1 MTAAAAGE
9 FIERLIGLRR
19 WAGQPSL
26 RALRRW
32 AGTRRTER
40 GDDVD
45 ALPPSTT
52 SDLLNGSSLPAL
64 PRLAF
69 VEAFVAACARAAD
82 LPDDQLDDMVNRWRH
97 AWRRLGSDAESP
109 AAQGVVLGALA
120 ERGWAQPIGGRLM
133 PVRPAVPAE
142 LPADI
147 ATFTGRQQE
156 ADYLSASLTSGAQPG
171 LTPLCMVT
179 GQAGI
184 GKTALAVH
192 VAHRVAASFPDG
204 QLYVDLRGTNEDHPP
219 RRPADVLARW
229 LRALTGTDVA
239 PADPEEA
246 VGWFRSLVAGRR
258 ILFLLDNAFSGAQVR
273 ALVPASPG
281 CAVLVTSRGVLT
293 TLDGA
298 THLDLGGLTASESIE
313 LLGKVV
319 GEERVAAEPVAA
331 ARVAALCAHLPQ
343 TIRIAAG
350 QLVARPDEPLASL
363 VTQLTD
369 LSPRRGPLR
378 YGDLA
383 VEPGPSASYQELG
396 ADDAPPARIFRM
408 LGLLDVGEL
417 DLPTIA
423 ALTGAAPAE
432 TVPALDRLTD
442 TGLLRPVGPDR
453 YRMDEPAR
461 HYARE
466 SDSGGRDGREYR
478 SALGNLLDRY
488 VAGAE
493 LASVVLR
500 PTDLRRI
507 TGGGGQRAEP
517 DPVSLRTPAD
527 AIAWVDAEVASMISV
542 IEQTL
547 TVPGPLPASAG
558 RLALALYQPLTN
570 RGRFQERIQVG
581 KIAVDAARAA
591 GDRLREAQAIE
602 DLSYICATTG
612 QISDAAE
619 HAYRALDLWREMN
632 HRHGQMMAILKL
644 GLISRL
650 QRKFDEAL
658 VYLRKGMQIAREIN
672 SGNGQGFALNNLGL
686 VYQHTGQLDLAVL
699 CHREA
704 IAVHREIGDEH
715 GQAISEANLGWAC
728 QRRGDVDQAA
738 VCHRNS
744 LAVFR
749 AVEDRYNEAE
759 QLWGLGNVQQKM
771 GNDPRALSLRR
782 ETISVLDEIDCVS
795 PEETQRFNERPARY
809 VPQVIRINT

>member
-52 SDLLNGSSLPAL
+52 SDLLNGSSLPDL

-69 VEAFVAACARAAD
+69 VEAFVAACARAAG
-82 LPDDQLDDMVNRWRH
+82 LPDDQLDELVRRWRH
-97 AWRRLGSDAESP
+97 AWRSLGSRAESP

-120 ERGWAQPIGGRLM
+120 EPGWAQPIGGRLL

-147 ATFTGRQQE
+147 ATFTGRQRE
-156 ADYLSASLTSGAQPG
+156 VDYLSAALTGGAQPG
-171 LTPLCMVT
+171 LTPIHVVS

-192 VAHRVAASFPDG
+192 VAHRVSADFPDG

-229 LRALTGTDVA
+229 LRALTGTDAA

-273 ALVPASPG
+273 PLVPASPG
-281 CAVLVTSRGVLT
+281 CAVLVTSRGVLAA
-293 TLDGA
+293 LDGA
-298 THLDLGGLTASESIE
+298 THLDLGALSESESIE

-319 GEERVAAEPVAA
+319 GEDRVAAEPAAA

-343 TIRIAAG
+343 TIRIAG
-350 QLVARPDEPLASL
+350 GHLVARPDEPLAGL
-363 VTQLTD
+363 VTELTD
-369 LSPRRGPLR
+369 LSSRRGPLR

-383 VEPGPSASYQELG
+383 VEPGLSASYQELG
-396 ADDAPPARIFRM
+396 SDDASSARIFRM

-417 DLPTIA
+417 DLPAIA
-423 ALTGAAPAE
+423 ALADAAPAD
-432 TVPALDRLTD
+432 TVPALERLTD
-442 TGLLRPVGPDR
+442 TGLLRPVGRGR
-453 YRMDEPAR
+453 YRMDEPTR
-461 HYARE
+461 HYAKE
-466 SDSGGRDGREYR
+466 IDSGRQYSGEYR
-478 SALGNLLDRY
+478 AALGNLLDRY

-507 TGGGGQRAEP
+507 TGGGAQRAEP
-517 DPVSLRTPAD
+517 DTVSLRTPAD

-581 KIAVDAARAA
+581 QIAVDAARAA
-591 GDRLREAQAIE
+591 GDQLREAQAIE
-602 DLSYICATTG
+602 DLSYIYATTG
-612 QISDAAE
+612 LISEAAE
-619 HAYRALDLWREMN
+619 HAYQALDLWRGMK

-644 GLISRL
+644 GFIYRL
-650 QRKFDEAL
+650 QRKFDLAL
-658 VYLRKGMQIAREIN
+658 VYLQKGMQIGREIN
-672 SGNGQGFALNNLGL
+672 SGNGLGFALNNLGL
-686 VYQHTGQLDLAVL
+686 VYQHTGQVDQAVL
-699 CHREA
+699 CHRQA
-704 IAVHREIGDEH
+704 MVVHQEIGDEH
-715 GQAISEANLGWAC
+715 GAAISEANLGWAY
-728 QRRGDVDQAA
+728 QRRGDVDQAEG
-738 VCHRNS
+738 CHRNS

-759 QLWGLGNVQQKM
+759 QLWGLGNVHQKM
-771 GNDPRALSLRR
+771 GNDPRAISLRR
-782 ETISVLDEIDCVS
+782 ETISVLDEIGCIG
-795 PEETQRFNERPARY
+795 PEETQRFNERSTRY